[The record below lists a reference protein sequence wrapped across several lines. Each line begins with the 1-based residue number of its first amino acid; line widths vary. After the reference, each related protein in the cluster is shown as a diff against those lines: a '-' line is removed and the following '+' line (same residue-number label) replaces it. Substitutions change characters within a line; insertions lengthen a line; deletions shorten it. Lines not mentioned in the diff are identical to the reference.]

1 MTSINTYNNKGEYD
15 MEHYYWSSENECNTK
30 VEGAPIIKPVTTD
43 IIIDINVI
51 VPDKVVEIM
60 FSDGKKEK
68 MICHKDDTFDL
79 RRCCFIAISKHLY
92 KDEYTY
98 DGIEFMAE
106 RLMYLKKYVK
116 IVNDAL
122 KVYKANEEE
131 KRKKI
136 REKEEQQIIRERQRL
151 KRYKQK
157 ERRAQKHREVL
168 IDILA
173 DSINEAKRRRK

>member
-1 MTSINTYNNKGEYD
+1 MG
-15 MEHYYWSSENECNTK
+15 YYYCSSENECNTK
-30 VEGAPIIKPVTTD
+30 VEGASIIKPIITD
-43 IIIDINVI
+43 TIIDINVI

-92 KDEYTY
+92 KDAYTY

-106 RLMYLKKYVK
+106 QLMYLKKYVK

-122 KVYKANEEE
+122 KIYKANEEE

-136 REKEEQQIIRERQRL
+136 REKEEQRIIRERQRL

-157 ERRAQKHREVL
+157 ERRTQKHREVL

-173 DSINEAKRRRK
+173 DSINEAKRRRKEEKR